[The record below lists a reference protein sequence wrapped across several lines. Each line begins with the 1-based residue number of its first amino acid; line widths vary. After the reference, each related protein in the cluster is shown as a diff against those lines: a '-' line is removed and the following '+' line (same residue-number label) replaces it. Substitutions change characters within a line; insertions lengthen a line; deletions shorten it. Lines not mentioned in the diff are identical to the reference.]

1 MQFTQKKGFTKA
13 TPTNPPPPPPSV
25 RSMPQPKSIA
35 TTRAVPTSNGPT
47 MNFKNVN
54 PDKPSCRSC
63 GH

>member
-13 TPTNPPPPPPSV
+13 IPANSPST
-25 RSMPQPKSIA
+25 STPQPKPIA